1 MHDHGTPAGSDLLIQ
16 SAVLDHVLCLHPTLL
31 SADEIEREVD
41 PGEPTQRAMRDLVS
55 AGLIRREGETVLP
68 TLAALHSRRLGS

>member
-1 MHDHGTPAGSDLLIQ
+1 MHDQATPERGDLLIQ

-31 SADEIEREVD
+31 SVDEVEREID
-41 PGEPTQRAMRDLVS
+41 PGEPTRRAMRDLIS

-68 TLAALHSRRLGS
+68 TLAALHSRRLAA